1 MGRLYSIQV
10 SSLSTP
16 GVPATIPGGL
26 PTIVNTANAQTWT
39 SVPNGV
45 FDPNA
50 LLVEFD
56 FLSFNNA
63 SSGTDGATI
72 TIHGVGFSN
81 ITQAQKFTGRTVQ
94 VRAGMS
100 GGLPLEDPTQ
110 AGLILSGQIVQ
121 AWANWVGTE
130 MDLNFLVFPS
140 KNTYREPGQ
149 FVVNWPA
156 GTPLQSALTVT
167 LKTAFPG
174 LTPIFDLSQ
183 PYILGRNVNH
193 MCRTLQELAPLIKS
207 TTATPG
213 FAGVTVSTPINN
225 TIVVSDNLNVIGQ
238 AQPKQI
244 KYTDLIGQPTWI
256 GSASMMVTTVMRADI
271 QVGSLVLMPV
281 GPGGPGQVTLT
292 NVGVNPGQIQP
303 SNTNYATA
311 FQGQFQVTAIR
322 HVGNSRDTGPTAWV
336 SIFECKPI
344 TPLAAINTTGTP
356 GGFTG

>member
-1 MGRLYSIQV
+1 MGRLYSVQV

-16 GVPATIPGGL
+16 GAPATVPGGL
-26 PTIVNTANAQTWT
+26 PTIAGVSNAITWT

-63 SSGTDGATI
+63 ESGTDGATI

-81 ITQAQKFTGRTVQ
+81 ITQAQKFTGRNVQ

-110 AGLILSGQIVQ
+110 AGIILSGQIVQ

-140 KNTYREPGQ
+140 KNNYRTPGQ
-149 FVVNWPA
+149 FVVNWLA
-156 GTPLQSALTVT
+156 GTPLQAALTVT

-174 LTPIFDLSQ
+174 LTPIFNLSQ
-183 PYILGRNVNH
+183 PYILGRNVVH
-193 MCRTLQELAPLIKS
+193 TCRTLQELAPLIKS
-207 TTATPG
+207 TTASPG
-213 FAGVTVSTPINN
+213 FAGVNVSTPINN
-225 TIVVSDNLNVIGQ
+225 TIVVSDNLNVTGQ

-271 QVGSLVLMPV
+271 QVGSLLIMPF

-292 NVGVNPGQIQP
+292 NVGVNPGQLQP
-303 SNTNYATA
+303 SNINYATA
-311 FQGQFQVTAIR
+311 FQGQFSVTAVR

-336 SIFECKPI
+336 SIFECAPTKL
-344 TPLAAINTTGTP
+344 TAIPSTNSIP